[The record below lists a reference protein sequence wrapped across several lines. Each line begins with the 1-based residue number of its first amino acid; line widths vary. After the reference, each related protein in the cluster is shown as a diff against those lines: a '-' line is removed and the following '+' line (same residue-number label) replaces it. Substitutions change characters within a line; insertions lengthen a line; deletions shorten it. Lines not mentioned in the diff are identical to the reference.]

1 MAARWRVTRL
11 AVTCVLGLATLAIG
25 VGVASAK
32 LGTKSASVEVAVDE
46 TGSATAECNQNQKLI
61 SGGFQQPD
69 FDPTF
74 DEAGFQF
81 YGSHRQGG
89 HGWTA
94 SAANYGGGP
103 SGTLTSYAYCRA
115 AKGLKKRSASVSIT
129 GPPGNPYKAGTAT
142 AKCAPC
148 EEVVAGGHDVPNF
161 AIYDTEAVVYASRKK
176 GKRRWTASAVSYS
189 AGTPTL
195 TAYAY
200 CRAGDGPKRKSKS
213 VTIGPEPDTGT
224 ATAKCNQGQKLVSG
238 GFDNPDFG
246 SNIYSQSQILAYA
259 SRKVGKRRWT
269 ASGFNNGDR
278 TNPSGSGT
286 FTVYAYCK

>member
-1 MAARWRVTRL
+1 ML
-11 AVTCVLGLATLAIG
+11 AVACVVGLAILAIG
-25 VGVASAK
+25 VGTASAK
-32 LGTKSASVEVAVDE
+32 LATKSASEEVAINE
-46 TGSATAECNQNQKLI
+46 AGSATAECNGNQKAI
-61 SGGFQQPD
+61 SGGFDQPD

-74 DEAGFQF
+74 DQAGFQF

-94 SAANYGGGP
+94 SAANYGGAA
-103 SGTLTSYAYCRA
+103 SGTLTSYAYCRVGKA
-115 AKGLKKRSASVSIT
+115 LKKRSASVSIT

-142 AKCAPC
+142 AKCEPG
-148 EEVVAGGHDVPNF
+148 ERVVAGGHDVPNF
-161 AIYDTEAVVYASRKK
+161 EIFDTEAVVYASRKK

-189 AGTPTL
+189 DGTPTL

-200 CRAGDGPKRKSKS
+200 CREGDGTKTKSKS
-213 VTIGPEPDTGT
+213 VTIGPFGDTGT

-246 SNIYSQSQILAYA
+246 PNISSESQILAYT
-259 SRKVGKRRWT
+259 SMKVGKRRWT

-278 TNPSGSGT
+278 SNPSGSGT
-286 FTVYAYCK
+286 FTVYAYCG